1 VQQGSIETLYQ
12 NGNSLELLLLLL
24 LLFICLFLT
33 PVLNSREMKK
43 IRYAI
48 PKSTKIQLE

>member
-12 NGNSLELLLLLL
+12 NGNSLELLLLL